1 MSKTAL
7 SCECIAFSEELC
19 SVCDNCEGK
28 IITDCL
34 IRACGGMAYRCLE
47 AERTTSAKERTEE
60 LALSLKYANEA
71 KTWLHLCSE
80 RRMFPEAFCNR
91 SERRLASLCYKISNE
106 LKEAEEEYPRTRE
119 RFPAVKT
126 VINTRRLE
134 VRTWRKADIEAFV
147 SLCFDPSYSGF
158 ATVAAEDPER
168 AYELIKETKSFY
180 AVSRLGT
187 DELIGCIGI
196 FDDGRSGKRC
206 RIELGILP
214 TYRGCG
220 YYIELLEAASAYAF
234 SKMNMT
240 AVSVYLSEDNAFV
253 IPATLRAGFKE
264 EGRLFLYN
272 RDGTDAAVFSKTK

>member
-1 MSKTAL
+1 MSKNVLSLECVAFAEETA
-7 SCECIAFSEELC
+7 SI
-19 SVCDNCEGK
+19 CDNCEGK
-28 IITDCL
+28 IITDCF

-71 KTWLHLCSE
+71 KTWLHLCAE
-80 RRMFPEAFCNR
+80 RRIFTEAFCNR

-106 LKEAEEEYPRTRE
+106 LKKAEGEYPRTLM

-126 VINTRRLE
+126 VISTRRLE
-134 VRTWRKADIEAFV
+134 VRTWRKADIKAFV
-147 SLCFDPSYSGF
+147 SLCADLSYSGF

-168 AYELIKETKSFY
+168 ACELIKETKNFY
-180 AVSRLGT
+180 AISRLGT

-196 FDDGRSGKRC
+196 FDDGKSGKRC
-206 RIELGILP
+206 RVELGILP

-220 YYIELLEAASAYAF
+220 YYIELLYAASEYAF
-234 SKMNMT
+234 SRMNMK
-240 AVSVYLSEDNAFV
+240 AVSVYLSQENSFL

-264 EGRLFLYN
+264 EGRLALYN
-272 RDGTDAAVFSKTK
+272 RDGADATVFFKTK